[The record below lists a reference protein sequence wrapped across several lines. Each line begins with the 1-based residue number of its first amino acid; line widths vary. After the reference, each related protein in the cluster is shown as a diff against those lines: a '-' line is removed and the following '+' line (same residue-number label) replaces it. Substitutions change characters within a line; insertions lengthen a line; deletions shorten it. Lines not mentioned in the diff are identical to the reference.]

1 MKADKLDFLANKS
14 LSELKALAAE
24 LKLEPNGDR
33 RLKST

>member
-1 MKADKLDFLANKS
+1 LANKS